1 MTYDSCVSPFDP
13 LPVPPLTPFP
23 PETIVETLVQSRLED
38 LSNQCRTL
46 MMRGDRET
54 AEILHR
60 EALELAA
67 TADQGVPF
75 LALSLRT

>member
-13 LPVPPLTPFP
+13 LPVPPLTP
-23 PETIVETLVQSRLED
+23 ETVAETLVKQRLED

-46 MMRGDRET
+46 MMRGDRAS
-54 AEILHR
+54 AELLHR

-67 TADQGVPF
+67 TADRGVPF
-75 LALSLRT
+75 LALSLGT

>member
-1 MTYDSCVSPFDP
+1 
-13 LPVPPLTPFP
+13 
-23 PETIVETLVQSRLED
+23 
-38 LSNQCRTL
+38 

-67 TADQGVPF
+67 NADQGVLF
-75 LALSLRT
+75 LALSLGT